1 MTNTNTEDALYCP
14 HCNNKLKAVSN
25 TEISHEEDIKGIM
38 LFCEQCKK
46 SVSNDEAK
54 LKSN

>member
-14 HCNNKLKAVSN
+14 HCNNKLKVVSN

-38 LFCEQCKK
+38 RFCEQCKK